1 MSQENVDRLRKSL
14 DHLAVTGE
22 PDWSLL
28 HEDIEIYD
36 HDILDA
42 GDYRGHSGFGKWL
55 EEWASAFSEFS
66 LDPKEYLDVGNA
78 VIVLFQMKAT
88 GAGSSITVERE
99 DAMVCKMRDQKVV
112 RIDYYNNREQALK
125 AVGLEE

>member
-1 MSQENVDRLRKSL
+1 VSEENVDRLRKSL
-14 DHLAVTGE
+14 DHLAATGE
-22 PDWSLL
+22 PEWSVLD
-28 HEDIEIYD
+28 EDVEIYD
-36 HDILDA
+36 HDIPDA
-42 GDYRGHSGFGKWL
+42 GDYRGHSGFGRWL
-55 EEWASAFSEFS
+55 EDWASAWSEFS

-125 AVGLEE
+125 AVGLET